1 MPEVFCLV
9 HKIVCL
15 KAELLKSKCK
25 HQNLQVRCL
34 MDHGEFET
42 QDGNI
47 LLLKKNSQVF
57 FTTHNYH
64 ISDEITNTD
73 LKKKTVYQ
81 QTFDQSVLEIV

>member
-1 MPEVFCLV
+1 
-9 HKIVCL
+9 
-15 KAELLKSKCK
+15 
-25 HQNLQVRCL
+25 

-81 QTFDQSVLEIV
+81 QTFDQSVLEIVWIKIENLNINFMIFFVGG

>member
-1 MPEVFCLV
+1 
-9 HKIVCL
+9 
-15 KAELLKSKCK
+15 
-25 HQNLQVRCL
+25 

-64 ISDEITNTD
+64 ISDEITNTY
-73 LKKKTVYQ
+73 LKKKTVYW
-81 QTFDQSVLEIV
+81 QTFDQSVLEILWIKIENLNINFMIFFVGG